1 MRKIIIILFV
11 VIFSLN
17 VKAEIVINSIGESI
31 KLNSDG
37 TWEKQTDNN
46 ISLHTGSKE
55 IFFEFKFW
63 INKAYLYRV
72 SSVDSFNNE
81 KKFNR
86 FWTSCGG
93 GGVMHY
99 KRKSDVIISNF
110 TMPIEFLDNN
120 YDFSLI
126 TLPTLRTIIK
136 GNSIIEA
143 YPTIVSG
150 DKIESN
156 NENDM
161 SILTNQI
168 QDLCSWKNFTN
179 LLDPSSTAMFIDIEF
194 SDNFE
199 LKRNN
204 FWDHA
209 TIELIKKDTIFE
221 LIDRTD

>member
-1 MRKIIIILFV
+1 
-11 VIFSLN
+11 
-17 VKAEIVINSIGESI
+17 
-31 KLNSDG
+31 
-37 TWEKQTDNN
+37 
-46 ISLHTGSKE
+46 
-55 IFFEFKFW
+55 
-63 INKAYLYRV
+63 
-72 SSVDSFNNE
+72 
-81 KKFNR
+81 
-86 FWTSCGG
+86 
-93 GGVMHY
+93 MHY

-126 TLPTLRTIIK
+126 TLPILRTIIK
-136 GNSIIEA
+136 GDSIIEA

>member
-126 TLPTLRTIIK
+126 TLPILRTIIK
-136 GNSIIEA
+136 GDSIIEA

>member
-1 MRKIIIILFV
+1 MKKIIIILFV

-126 TLPTLRTIIK
+126 TLPILSTIIK
-136 GNSIIEA
+136 GDSIIEA

>member
-1 MRKIIIILFV
+1 MKKIIIILFV

-126 TLPTLRTIIK
+126 TLPILRTIIK
-136 GNSIIEA
+136 GDSIIEA

>member
-1 MRKIIIILFV
+1 MKKIIIILFV
-11 VIFSLN
+11 LIFSLN

-93 GGVMHY
+93 GGIMHY

-110 TMPIEFLDNN
+110 AMPIEFLDNN

-126 TLPTLRTIIK
+126 TLPILRTIIK
-136 GNSIIEA
+136 GDSIIEA

>member
-136 GNSIIEA
+136 GDSIIEA

>member
-1 MRKIIIILFV
+1 MKKIIIILFV

-93 GGVMHY
+93 GGVMQY

-126 TLPTLRTIIK
+126 TLPILRTIIK
-136 GNSIIEA
+136 GDSIIEA